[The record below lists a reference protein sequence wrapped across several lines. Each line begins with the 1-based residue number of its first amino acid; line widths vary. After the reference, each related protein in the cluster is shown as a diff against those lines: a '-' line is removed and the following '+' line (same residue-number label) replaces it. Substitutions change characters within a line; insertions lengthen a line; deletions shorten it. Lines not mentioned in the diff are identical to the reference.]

1 MEQRGS
7 DEGAQM
13 TDGQREAA
21 AAASARDV
29 LTRTEAVRRLARAD
43 QQGVAI
49 PLLVLGP
56 LTVVYAALLLAE
68 QVWLFT
74 DEVPGAAGQLTG
86 ARLALDTVVQ
96 TYWGTIGALGLIGI
110 GLWFWWRGRQTGAG
124 AGASTWIAAGV
135 GVLML
140 MVVSDVV
147 PILGVFLWVIGFLY
161 PTALITLALLLVAR
175 RRHNGRLARW
185 VLLFGVVTVLAS
197 VGFVNNRTYDLL
209 EMLRVPS
216 DAAHAIGGTADVLAL
231 TTLGALL
238 LVTGWRARQA
248 DLRERASLGGEGE

>member
-197 VGFVNNRTYDLL
+197 VVSSTTAPTTSSRCSGSRRT
-209 EMLRVPS
+209 RRTPS
-216 DAAHAIGGTADVLAL
+216 GGPL
-231 TTLGALL
+231 TC
-238 LVTGWRARQA
+238 WR
-248 DLRERASLGGEGE
+248 